1 MEKTIPPRSKI
12 FGFLCVLLLCFAW
25 LPLPVVGQCPQIER
39 SNFTQTLVQPNA
51 DCNTPGTFSIRYNNN
66 VVGVDKMHYQF
77 GTSADMDAPDDPFY
91 ETDAIPGAAVKV
103 DIPVSLNGKRL
114 YVRILM
120 QCGYDANMYSWEY
133 GSISA
138 LKAEKINLLASTTP
152 AGNGVGTSGSVQA
165 RLEGIAGFSEA
176 TFRLYKQDDPTTEIA
191 SQRSTRPYD
200 GVTFMNLA
208 KGNYVVKAEAKP
220 ECTPST
226 SSANWKTDH
235 FELTSNVTV
244 GTFNLIATPISA
256 RGTCAGGVK
265 AEVSKVSGV
274 QDIEYTVAAQSAPDT
289 PLQTFTV
296 SYPKFAHVFTNLS
309 AGNYVL
315 KATEKTGNSI
325 ITQPFE
331 VKNGV
336 DDVVCRMQHGTISGA
351 ADGVVNIQ
359 FLGTTEACPVK
370 YTITRVGGDPLAFTP
385 IVKNNVTEENLEV
398 GELPIGQYEVK
409 AEFSGGVKTAR
420 FEITGGSLG
429 YLDNDYDKIV
439 NAKKSCDPSGSYTWK
454 LVHGLYYAPL
464 KVKLTNNSTG
474 SLVREFTLPAGQTEF
489 TTGNLMPGNYMLTVR
504 YDKANAEISRAFQI
518 EAAGRQSGSLSYD
531 GYSATFD
538 FCGEKPMARIP
549 VKMYVYGSEEDKAN
563 FREFLADATYEIYK
577 RDGKTFVY
585 SAPFPTLS
593 SDGKGYIESPEI
605 NSGYQIV
612 VKPSCGYPVLT
623 ETYYGNPAY
632 EFYKSI
638 SYRGCGS
645 TGTDLELDVFDI
657 KRNRVRNITYRLK
670 KMDTGALVTEYE
682 MKGTEEHVV
691 IPNVQPGS
699 YLLEWFPQCVPNQL
713 HTDTVEVENAVK
725 EKSRTIVGA
734 SCGENGS
741 ITIQYTRLDRVAWRF
756 ELYRKSDNKLV
767 RTYGSDGGSY
777 VTFRSIPAGD
787 YIVKVTP
794 IVKCDE
800 ITPGVFEVTVP
811 QKELRKFGNGQ
822 SKNPTP
828 FKNDGAKSY
837 YTEDRFEYVKWRVF
851 DVLSGA
857 EIGRGEAHPLSK
869 DNNDGMF
876 VPVSNLPNVYKIE
889 FETPC
894 GKTTYL
900 DSIPVNLKG
909 APGFDVTVTPANK
922 ACGKKGSITVK
933 SGLKAAGLPD
943 MASKIVLYQSKVV
956 DGKWGQYPIDSV
968 TNLTSIIETH
978 TFDNLDAD
986 EYAVRYIYNGTQ
998 YYYSGRVYNAEQ
1010 LYLNSDGG
1018 AYGLKGFTTMT
1029 FKVPDAE
1036 KGTTMRLVVKNESG
1050 TEIFNDVVPADK
1062 PYSLRVKRQGTQF
1075 TAQATMID
1083 GCHAGKSFD
1092 NRIYVGDNQRFY
1104 FYSKK
1109 NEMKCKND
1117 GEITL
1122 MVPEYFQDVDQIH
1135 YTLTKVSG
1143 TTYTDVAETTT
1154 PSIPKKFI
1162 GLEAGTYKI
1171 KARVTVFKDEN
1182 GQPQVQEFETTE
1194 QLSTYY
1200 REGLYATVRPDYML
1214 PTIADCPAGRIGLN
1228 IEKGSGKYRVYIKSD
1243 PDGPLAQPKEIFTD
1257 SYGYGQGKFWGEG
1270 LKPGHYS
1277 LTVSDGCMERD
1288 IPDAEIPVMPNTPNY
1303 KWEYQYLQP
1312 DRRIF
1317 NKLDDTIDSIQYQLI
1332 FDPSQ
1337 FPAGFQP
1344 NAYNAFEVQ
1353 VVAKG
1358 EQPDDNQW
1366 KSNWSGSQD
1375 GRARITNYAKRFNNC
1390 NGVDVLFRFKNCP
1403 SSVTRLSDNI
1413 PIHNMFDG
1421 NWVRLNC
1428 RMVQW
1433 IFTSGDIGHEYH
1445 IRVKNTTDNKVVVE
1459 KDVTYHSRE
1468 EYLHRDP
1475 NLYLPADKSYTFEM
1489 TPKDHCGDPLYYSG
1503 KSRDAIKN
1511 NYRYSLDYSQRIFS
1525 DCDGRLLEINADTDC
1540 PVPLKY
1546 YAYEVNGTQET
1557 LVAQSGNF
1565 LSTIW
1570 RSDYKFK
1577 KDKTYI
1583 IRIQEEGKL
1592 ESDKIDLVK
1601 FTLNYRLPSKYI
1613 VNKDGSL
1620 SGSTFCGRGY
1630 DASKKGYHLNDVYH
1644 QMYASWEGVAPVK
1657 QDTYLTIPKMKVVI
1671 TQKEA
1676 PHRKFIATKVTRWR
1690 GEIHTD
1696 EWKEELSDGSLVD
1709 AYAPDGEYSVVA
1721 RTDCGDIPMEDDFL
1735 GRPTLDLSETTVEMA
1750 CDGKFTVTPKGK
1762 LTYRGST
1769 SDVEITS
1776 FYVKDDN
1783 LNTTRNWGQSFDTYQ
1798 REFQLMLNIKRKSDG
1813 NTCTV
1818 SWPFSMSNYILDF
1831 DQSQALSMFCTDSG
1845 KGIIHIALKGG
1856 QPPYTYKLSTMD
1868 GTEIERKTVPGAVDF
1883 EHGTLGQRFRV
1894 TATDACNLTWIH
1906 QDVLLQDPA
1915 AVSSSMK
1922 TETSFC
1928 VGDHAKLSAR
1938 IFPGATYLWHLP
1950 NGSTKA
1956 GRELEFEAKA
1966 ENAGEYTV
1974 DIHLTTCTVTLYGKF
1989 TVSIA
1994 SISEAAG
2001 LVLNQQ
2007 SCAGEPVE
2015 FTLDPAS
2022 ATVDGV
2028 AADPDDIEYQWE
2040 RTATPND
2047 PESWTAIPN
2056 ATGQSLTYTAAAPGV
2071 FYVRRTAV
2079 IGQCKAISGQSK
2091 LTVIPGINVAMTP
2104 DEQTVTIN
2112 NKDPF
2117 TLTAG
2122 VVTGNPN
2129 RTYQWQRSVDKKTW
2143 VNIGTDETFTET
2155 KRYGNTVY
2163 YRRIVSAGACSIEGQ
2178 PITVRFKK
2186 RWPAYINPQVRQR
2199 ALED

>member
-25 LPLPVVGQCPQIER
+25 PPLPVVGQCPHIEK

-51 DCNTPGTFSIRYNNN
+51 DCNTPGSFSIRYANN
-66 VVGVDKMHYQF
+66 VVGVDRMFYQF
-77 GTSADMDAPDDPFY
+77 GTKADFNTTGDFSYQTEA
-91 ETDAIPGAAVKV
+91 APGAAVKF
-103 DIPVSLNGKRL
+103 DLPVSLSGKPL
-114 YVRILM
+114 YVQVILACDREN
-120 QCGYDANMYSWEY
+120 QTASWKV
-133 GSISA
+133 GDISA
-138 LKAEKINLLASTTP
+138 LKAENINLLTSTTP

-165 RLEGIAGFSEA
+165 RLEGISGFSEA
-176 TFRLYKQDDPTTEIA
+176 TFRLYKQDAPTTEIA
-191 SQRSTRPYD
+191 SLHTTRPYD
-200 GVTFMNLA
+200 GVTFLNLA

-220 ECTPST
+220 MCTPST

-244 GTFNLIATPISA
+244 GIFNLIATPIGA

-289 PLQTFTV
+289 PLQTFTA

-315 KATEKTGNSI
+315 KATEKTGNSM

-331 VKNGV
+331 VKNDV
-336 DDVVCRMQHGTISGA
+336 DDVVCRMQHGTIPGA

-359 FLGTTEACPVK
+359 FPGTTEACPVK

-429 YLDNDYDKIV
+429 YLDNDYDKIA
-439 NAKKSCDPSGSYTWK
+439 NAKKFCDPSGSYTWK

-464 KVKLTNNSTG
+464 KVKLTNISTG

-489 TTGNLMPGNYMLTVR
+489 TTGNLVPGDYKLTVR
-504 YDKANAEISRAFQI
+504 YDKANAEISTFFQI
-518 EAAGRQSGSLSYD
+518 YSRKAPSGSLSYS

-538 FCGEKPMARIP
+538 ICSEKAMARIP
-549 VKMYVYGSEEDKAN
+549 VRMDVYGGAEEKAT
-563 FREFLADATYEIYK
+563 FQEFLAGATYEIYK
-577 RDGKTFVY
+577 QDGTFVY

-593 SDGKGYIESPEI
+593 SDGKGYIEAPEVY
-605 NSGYQIV
+605 NGYQIV
-612 VKPSCGYPVLT
+612 VKPSCGYPVLK
-623 ETYYGNPAY
+623 ETYYGNPVY
-632 EFYKSI
+632 ELYKSLT
-638 SYRGCGS
+638 YRGCGS
-645 TGTDLELDVFDI
+645 SGTDLELAINDI
-657 KRNRVRNITYRLK
+657 NRQRVRNITYRLK
-670 KMDTGALVTEYE
+670 KKDTGALVTEYA
-682 MKGTEEHVV
+682 MKGQEEDVV
-691 IPNVQPGS
+691 IPNLQPGS
-699 YLLEWFPQCVPNQL
+699 YLLEWFPQCAPNQL
-713 HTDTVEVENAVK
+713 HTETVEVENAVK

-741 ITIQYTRLDRVAWRF
+741 ITIQCTDIRRVAWRH

-767 RTYGSDGGSY
+767 RVVGSDYSS
-777 VTFRSIPAGD
+777 VTFKSVPAGD

-811 QKELRKFGNGQ
+811 QKELSKFSDGQ
-822 SKNPTP
+822 TKSPTP
-828 FKNDGAKSY
+828 FKNDGAKVY
-837 YTEDRFEYVKWRVF
+837 YTNDRFEYVKWRVL
-851 DVLSGA
+851 DAISGA
-857 EIGRGEAHPLSK
+857 EIGRGEAHPSSK
-869 DNNDGMF
+869 DDNGS
-876 VPVSNLPNVYKIE
+876 VRVSVSNLPNVYKIE

-900 DSIPVNLKG
+900 DSIPVKLNG
-909 APGFDVTVTPANK
+909 APGFDITATPAIE

-943 MASKIVLYQSKVV
+943 MASKIVLYQEKVV
-956 DGKWGQYPIDSV
+956 NGHWGQYPIDSV

-978 TFDNLDAD
+978 TFDNLDAGG
-986 EYAVRYIYNGTQ
+986 YAVRYIYNGTQ
-998 YYYSGRVYNAEQ
+998 YYKNYNVDNADQ
-1010 LYLNSDGG
+1010 LYLNSDGTR
-1018 AYGLKGFTTMT
+1018 YGLKGFATIT
-1029 FKVPDAE
+1029 FNVRNAE

-1050 TEIFNDVVPADK
+1050 KEIFNDVVPADK
-1062 PYSLRVKRQGTQF
+1062 PYSLRVKRQGTNF
-1075 TAQATMID
+1075 TAQATIID

-1092 NRIYVGDNQRFY
+1092 GRTYVDDNRGFTFYPENNQ
-1104 FYSKK
+1104 
-1109 NEMKCKND
+1109 MKCKND

-1122 MVPEYFQDVDQIH
+1122 NVPEYFQDVDQIH

-1143 TTYTDVAETTT
+1143 TPYTDVAETTT
-1154 PSIPKKFI
+1154 PSVPKKFI

-1182 GQPQVQEFETTE
+1182 GQPLVQEDEETV
-1194 QLSTYY
+1194 QLYTNYGD
-1200 REGLYATVRPDYML
+1200 GLYATVRPDYMQA
-1214 PTIADCPAGRIGLN
+1214 TTTACPNGGIGLN
-1228 IEKGSGKYRVYIKSD
+1228 IEKGSGNYRVFLKST
-1243 PDGPLAQPKEIFTD
+1243 PDGPLAQPQEIFTD
-1257 SYGYGQGKFWGEG
+1257 KNNYSTANKLWGNG

-1303 KWEYQYLQP
+1303 KWEYNYLET

-1317 NKLDDTIDSIQYQLI
+1317 NKLDDTIDSIRYRLV

-1344 NAYNAFEVQ
+1344 NAYRAFEVQ

-1358 EQPDDNQW
+1358 AQPDDNQW
-1366 KSNWSGSQD
+1366 KSNWSGYQD
-1375 GRARITNYAKRFNNC
+1375 GRARIENYAKRFNNC

-1403 SSVTRLSDNI
+1403 SSVTRLPGNI
-1413 PIHNMFDG
+1413 PINNMFSG
-1421 NWVRLNC
+1421 GWERLNC

-1433 IFTSGDIGHEYH
+1433 IFTSGEIGHEYH
-1445 IRVKNTTDNKVVVE
+1445 IKVKNTTDNKVVVE

-1503 KSRDAIKN
+1503 KSRDGIKN

-1557 LVAQSGNF
+1557 LVAESGNF
-1565 LSTIW
+1565 LSDVW

-1583 IRIQEEGKL
+1583 IRIQEEGQL

-1613 VNKDGSL
+1613 APRDRTLNAA
-1620 SGSTFCGRGY
+1620 TFCGNGY
-1630 DASKKGYHLNDVYH
+1630 DASKKGYKLNDLYPRIN
-1644 QMYASWEGVAPVK
+1644 ASWEGVAPVK
-1657 QDTYLTIPKMKVVI
+1657 QDTYLTIPKMKIVI

-1676 PHRKFIATKVTRWR
+1676 PHRKFIATEVTRWR
-1690 GEIHTD
+1690 NELSD
-1696 EWKEELSDGSLVD
+1696 NMWKEELSDGSLVD

-1721 RTDCGDIPMEDDFL
+1721 RTDCGDIPMEDEFL
-1735 GRPTLDLSETTVEMA
+1735 GRPTLDLSETTVETA

-2001 LVLNQQ
+2001 LALNQQ
-2007 SCAGEPVE
+2007 ACAGEPVE

-2129 RTYQWQRSVDKKTW
+2129 RTYQWQRSADKKTW
-2143 VNIGTDETFTET
+2143 VNIGNDETFTET
-2155 KRYGNTVY
+2155 KRFGNTVY